1 MKNLFKLHPT
11 QSHLIP
17 QNPTIISSLLYIY
30 IIRYQIAPSIVYAD
44 ETNGTATLETI
55 KVQAEEDSAVTE
67 GSGSYTAKST
77 NTSTKL
83 NLSLRETPQSVKV
96 LTREY
101 LDDRKIDSFQDLM
114 NNITGVSTSRTDE
127 RQKVYARGFEVDY
140 YLIDGIPSTI
150 NLGTGDLDLD
160 IYDRVEVVKGANG
173 LTTGAGN
180 PAMALNMI
188 RKHANSKE
196 LSGNVSTS
204 LGSWNSWSSSADISA
219 PLNADG
225 SLRGRMFVKHSD
237 ENSFMDFYEKE
248 RNVFYGALD
257 YDLSDKTSMSLGATY
272 QELHRDGIRWG
283 GTPAFYTDGTRT
295 NFSRSLTVSAPWTYW
310 DVNTTAVFANLKQNL
325 FNDVNLNVAYT
336 FRKEDTD
343 SMLLYTAGK
352 VDKATNTSP
361 LKNIDDN
368 KKDNV
373 SVYGAKAASEEN
385 NIDVFINAP
394 FMLFNR
400 PQEIIIGGSGNKNE
414 KTKDIFGGSNKNQD
428 IEKYLGGPLNYND
441 IAQELLQPVVLN
453 GKNALNETTQTA
465 AYIAGKFQILDPLKI
480 IAGARL
486 SNWKYKSENDKGNRE
501 FNNELAPYI
510 GAIYDFAQDH
520 SVYTSYTEIFK
531 PQDRKDVNDQYI
543 DPIKGK
549 SYETGLK
556 SEWFGGRL
564 NTALSVFRI
573 EQSNFAELI
582 PGVFIVRNGTQT
594 TEQAYRAVD
603 GVESKGFEFEADGE
617 INDNWAVNFG
627 IANFEAKDAKGT
639 KVNTTNSRTTSN
651 LFVKYKVNQWS
662 AGLGLNYKSKYYTG
676 SGSSRIEQDAYV
688 LASAMLGYQVDKN
701 IKLQFNIDNIFDE
714 KYYEGIGENSMNWG
728 TPRNA
733 TLSVRYNF

>member
-1 MKNLFKLHPT
+1 MYTPPFRKAFTSHP
-11 QSHLIP
+11 LA
-17 QNPTIISSLLYIY
+17 LAMAL
-30 IIRYQIAPSIVYAD
+30 IAPSIVYAD
-44 ETNGTATLETI
+44 ETNVTATLETI

-204 LGSWNSWSSSADISA
+204 LGSWNSWSSSADISTS
-219 PLNADG
+219 LNADG

-325 FNDVNLNVAYT
+325 FSDVNLNVAYT

-343 SMLLYTAGK
+343 SMLLYTAGR

-361 LKNIDDN
+361 LKNKVEKIDYA
-368 KKDNV
+368 

-400 PQEIIIGGSGNKNE
+400 PQEIIIGGSWNKNE
-414 KTKDIFGGSNKNQD
+414 KTKDLSGGSNANKE

-441 IAQELLQPVVLN
+441 IAQELLQPLVLN
-453 GKNALNETTQTA
+453 TRGALNETTQTA
-465 AYIAGKFQILDPLKI
+465 AYVAGKFQILDPLKI

-520 SVYTSYTEIFK
+520 SVYASYTEIFK

-549 SYETGLK
+549 SYEAGLK

>member
-1 MKNLFKLHPT
+1 MYTPPFRKAFTSHPLALAMALT
-11 QSHLIP
+11 
-17 QNPTIISSLLYIY
+17 
-30 IIRYQIAPSIVYAD
+30 APSIVYAD
-44 ETNGTATLETI
+44 EINGTATLETI
-55 KVQAEEDSAVTE
+55 KVQAEEDFAVTE

-204 LGSWNSWSSSADISA
+204 LGSWNSWNSSADISA
-219 PLNADG
+219 PLNVDG

-325 FNDVNLNVAYT
+325 FGDVNLNVAYT

-400 PQEIIIGGSGNKNE
+400 PQEIIIGGSWNKNE
-414 KTKDIFGGSNKNQD
+414 KTKDLSGGSNANKE

-441 IAQELLQPVVLN
+441 IAQELLQPLVLN
-453 GKNALNETTQTA
+453 TRGALNETTQTA

-486 SNWKYKSENDKGNRE
+486 SNWEYKSENDKGNRE

-520 SVYTSYTEIFK
+520 SVYASYTEIFK

-543 DPIKGK
+543 DPIKGT
-549 SYETGLK
+549 SYEAGLK

-639 KVNTTNSRTTSN
+639 KVSTTNSRTTSN

>member
-1 MKNLFKLHPT
+1 MYTPPFRKAFTSHP
-11 QSHLIP
+11 LA
-17 QNPTIISSLLYIY
+17 LAMAL
-30 IIRYQIAPSIVYAD
+30 IAPSIVYAD

-204 LGSWNSWSSSADISA
+204 LGSWNSWSSSADISTS
-219 PLNADG
+219 LNADG

-325 FNDVNLNVAYT
+325 FSDVNLNVAYT

-343 SMLLYTAGK
+343 SMLLYTAGR

-400 PQEIIIGGSGNKNE
+400 PQEIIIGGSWNKNE
-414 KTKDIFGGSNKNQD
+414 KTKDLSGGSNANKE

-441 IAQELLQPVVLN
+441 IAQELLQPLVLN
-453 GKNALNETTQTA
+453 TRGALNETTQTA
-465 AYIAGKFQILDPLKI
+465 AYVAGKFQILDPLKI

-520 SVYTSYTEIFK
+520 SVYASYTEIFK

-543 DPIKGK
+543 DPITGK
-549 SYETGLK
+549 SYEAGLK

-573 EQSNFAELI
+573 EQ
-582 PGVFIVRNGTQT
+582 
-594 TEQAYRAVD
+594 
-603 GVESKGFEFEADGE
+603 
-617 INDNWAVNFG
+617 
-627 IANFEAKDAKGT
+627 
-639 KVNTTNSRTTSN
+639 
-651 LFVKYKVNQWS
+651 
-662 AGLGLNYKSKYYTG
+662 
-676 SGSSRIEQDAYV
+676 
-688 LASAMLGYQVDKN
+688 
-701 IKLQFNIDNIFDE
+701 
-714 KYYEGIGENSMNWG
+714 
-728 TPRNA
+728 
-733 TLSVRYNF
+733 

>member
-1 MKNLFKLHPT
+1 MYTPPFRKAFTSHP
-11 QSHLIP
+11 LA
-17 QNPTIISSLLYIY
+17 LAMAL
-30 IIRYQIAPSIVYAD
+30 IAPSIVYAD

-325 FNDVNLNVAYT
+325 FSDVNLNVAYT

-343 SMLLYTAGK
+343 SMLLYTAGR

-361 LKNIDDN
+361 LKNKVEKIDYA
-368 KKDNV
+368 

-400 PQEIIIGGSGNKNE
+400 PQEIIIGGSWNKNE
-414 KTKDIFGGSNKNQD
+414 KTKDLSGGSNANKE

-441 IAQELLQPVVLN
+441 IAQELLQPLVLN
-453 GKNALNETTQTA
+453 TRGALNETTQTA

-520 SVYTSYTEIFK
+520 SVYASYTEIFK

-543 DPIKGK
+543 DPIKGT
-549 SYETGLK
+549 SYEAGLK

-564 NTALSVFRI
+564 NTALSIFRI